1 MTRSTCKVLYVSGEI
16 SPFVRVSS
24 LSDFMASF
32 PQAMEDEGCEARIM
46 MPKYGVINDRKFRL
60 HDVLRLSD
68 IKVPMKD
75 KADLLHVKVTAL
87 PSSKIQTYFLYNE
100 KYFKRNGLFKDMV
113 QGDDFK
119 GSAERVIF
127 FNLGILETLQRLG
140 WKPDIIHF
148 HDWYAS
154 LVPLLLKTVYADNE
168 FFSGIR
174 TVLTVHNA
182 HSQGVF
188 PLKPFKKLLP
198 EIMVEELHAGG
209 DDTVNMLFTGLEHAD
224 SITTTSGRYA
234 DLISND
240 TEAACGVDKILASRG
255 GHLDSIAN
263 GLDNKQWNPSSD
275 KLIKKKFDADRLD
288 EKLENKKYLLEEL
301 KLSFDS
307 DAPLVGIVA
316 NFDRFQ
322 GIGLVQDSLDK
333 LMQLDIRVVIFGS
346 GNKDIQK
353 KLQELASKHEGK
365 LGLLFEFSD
374 ALYHQVMASADM
386 LLMPG
391 KFESCGMM
399 QFFAMRYGTLPV
411 IYAGSGSAETIE
423 EIDSENDG
431 SGFAFH
437 DYSPEALAKKIE
449 EALSVYRDKDR
460 WTKLVTDNM
469 ERKMAWKESAEMYNH
484 IYLGLLER
492 A

>member
-24 LSDFMASF
+24 LADFMASF

-68 IKVPMKD
+68 IKVPLKD
-75 KADLLHVKVTAL
+75 KTDLLHVKVTAL

-100 KYFKRNGLFKDMV
+100 KYFKRNGLFTDMA
-113 QGDDFK
+113 QGNSFK

-154 LVPLLLKTVYADNE
+154 LVPLLLKTVYADNA
-168 FFSGIR
+168 FFKGIK

-188 PLKPFKKLLP
+188 PLKSFKKLLP
-198 EIMVEELHAGG
+198 EGMVDGLYTEG
-209 DDTVNMLFTGLEHAD
+209 DAVNMLFTGVEHAD
-224 SITTTSGRYA
+224 SVATTSVRYA
-234 DLISND
+234 ELISSD
-240 TEAACGVDKILASRG
+240 TEAAYGVDKIIASRG
-255 GHLDSIAN
+255 NHLEGITN
-263 GLDNKQWNPSSD
+263 GLDTKQWNPSVD

-288 EKLENKKYLLEEL
+288 EKLENKKYLLEDL
-301 KLSFDS
+301 RMSFDEEI
-307 DAPLVGIVA
+307 PLIGA
-316 NFDRFQ
+316 MLNFDRFQ
-322 GIGLVQDSLDK
+322 GIELVFEALDK
-333 LMQLDIRVVIFGS
+333 LMKLDIQVIISGT

-353 KLQELASKHEGK
+353 KLQDVTAKYEGK
-365 LGLLFEFSD
+365 LGLNFEFTD
-374 ALYHQVMASADM
+374 AFFHQIMASADM

-391 KFESCGMM
+391 KLESCGMM
-399 QFFAMRYGTLPV
+399 QFFAMRYGTFPIV
-411 IYAGSGSAETIE
+411 YGGGGIVETID
-423 EIDSENDG
+423 EIDAQRDG
-431 SGFAFH
+431 SGFVFH
-437 DYSPEALAKKIE
+437 EYSPEALADKVEK
-449 EALSVYRDKDR
+449 ALSVYGDRDR
-460 WTKLVTDNM
+460 WTRLVKDNM
-469 ERKMAWKESAEMYNH
+469 ERDMTWKESAEKYSQ

>member
-24 LSDFMASF
+24 LADFMASF

-68 IKVPMKD
+68 IKVPLKD
-75 KADLLHVKVTAL
+75 KTDLLHVKVTAL

-100 KYFKRNGLFKDMV
+100 KYFKRNGLFTDMA
-113 QGDDFK
+113 QGDNFK

-154 LVPLLLKTVYADNE
+154 LVPLLLKTVYADNA
-168 FFSGIR
+168 FFKGIK

-188 PLKPFKKLLP
+188 PLKSFKKLLP
-198 EIMVEELHAGG
+198 EVMIGG
-209 DDTVNMLFTGLEHAD
+209 LYTENDDRVNMLFTGIDHAD
-224 SITTTSGRYA
+224 SIATTSGRYA
-234 DLISND
+234 ELISSD
-240 TEAACGVDKILASRG
+240 TEAACGVDKVLASRG
-255 GHLDSIAN
+255 NTLEGIIN

-288 EKLENKKYLLEEL
+288 EKFENKKYLLEEL
-301 KLSFDS
+301 KMSFDEET
-307 DAPLVGIVA
+307 PLIGAMV

-322 GIGLVQDSLDK
+322 GIELLLDALDK
-333 LMQLDIRVVIFGS
+333 LMKFDVRMVVSGS

-353 KLQELASKHEGK
+353 KLQDRAAKYDGK
-365 LGLLFEFSD
+365 LGLNFEFTD
-374 ALYHQVMASADM
+374 AFFHQIMASADM

-391 KFESCGMM
+391 KLESCGMM
-399 QFFAMRYGTLPV
+399 QFFAMRYGTLPIV
-411 IYAGSGSAETIE
+411 YGGGGIAETID
-423 EIDSENDG
+423 EIDAEHDG
-431 SGFAFH
+431 SGFAFRE
-437 DYSPEALAKKIE
+437 YSPEALAEKVG
-449 EALSVYRDKDR
+449 EALSVYGDRDR
-460 WTKLVTDNM
+460 WARLVADNM
-469 ERKMAWKESAEMYNH
+469 ERDMTWKASAERYNQ

>member
-16 SPFVRVSS
+16 SPFVRISS
-24 LSDFMASF
+24 LADFMASF

-68 IKVPMKD
+68 IKVPLKD
-75 KADLLHVKVTAL
+75 KTDLLHVKVTAL

-113 QGDDFK
+113 QGNDFK

-154 LVPLLLKTVYADNE
+154 LVPLLLKTVYADNA
-168 FFSGIR
+168 FFKGVK

-198 EIMVEELHAGG
+198 EIVVDGLYTGD
-209 DDTVNMLFTGLEHAD
+209 DDTVNMLFTGIEHANR
-224 SITTTSGRYA
+224 IATTSIRYA
-234 DLISND
+234 ELISND

-255 GHLDSIAN
+255 NHLEGITN
-263 GLDNKQWNPSSD
+263 GLDIKQWNPSAD
-275 KLIKKKFDADRLD
+275 KLIKKKFDTSRLD
-288 EKLENKKYLLEEL
+288 EKLENKRYLLEEL
-301 KLSFDS
+301 SVSFDE
-307 DAPLVGIVA
+307 DVPLIGAMV

-322 GIGLVQDSLDK
+322 GVELLLDSLDK
-333 LMQLDIRVVIFGS
+333 LMQLDIRMVISGS
-346 GNKDIQK
+346 GDKDIQK
-353 KLQELASKHEGK
+353 KLENIALKYKGK
-365 LGLLFEFSD
+365 LGLNWEFTD
-374 ALYHQVMASADM
+374 AFFHQIMASADV

-391 KFESCGMM
+391 KLESCGMM
-399 QFFAMRYGTLPV
+399 QFFAMRYGTLPI
-411 IYAGSGSAETIE
+411 IYGGGGIAETVD
-423 EIDSENDG
+423 EINARHDG
-431 SGFAFH
+431 SGFVFH
-437 DYSPEALAKKIE
+437 EYSSKALVGKVKEVI
-449 EALSVYRDKDR
+449 SIYGDKER
-460 WTKLVTDNM
+460 WARLVTDTM
-469 ERKMAWKESAEMYNH
+469 ERDMSWKDSAEKYTQ